1 MEAHI
6 ESFAIEHAD
15 DFRRAT
21 YEAKKILADSYLD
34 VLISLKEKWE
44 RKKVT
49 ADCEARLREV
59 MVNIDLLKEILNNN
73 LLASDELS
81 RLQAMEVELGAELD
95 VALVS
100 NFSVGKLDLSQ
111 VPVDLPE
118 EFFAKIP
125 YEADYPD
132 GRPGRL
138 DGRGDAKLEVRD

>member
-15 DFRRAT
+15 DLRRAT

-34 VLISLKEKWE
+34 VLISLKEKWV

-59 MVNIDLLKEILNNN
+59 MVNIDLLKEILNHN

-81 RLQAMEVELGAELD
+81 RLQAKEAELGDELD

-100 NFSVGKLDLSQ
+100 NFLVGKLDLSQ

-118 EFFAKIP
+118 EFFCEDP
-125 YEADYPD
+125 
-132 GRPGRL
+132 L
-138 DGRGDAKLEVRD
+138 